1 MGPITIHNR
10 YSRKVMRN
18 LCTQILFATALSSM
32 FAQTINAQSDEQIVA
47 ETLLGEAR
55 GEGRVGLYAVA
66 CVIQERINDKRWPST
81 GRKVCLQ
88 PKQFSCWNGRAIKCS
103 LAGNKKIK
111 HREYALSLARVIVAK
126 KKLKDIT
133 DKANHY
139 HAVGVHPRWA
149 RGIKPV
155 VVLGRHIFY
164 RL

>member
-1 MGPITIHNR
+1 
-10 YSRKVMRN
+10 MRN
-18 LCTQILFATALSSM
+18 FCTQILFATALSSV
-32 FAQTINAQSDEQIVA
+32 FAQTIIAQSDEEIVA
-47 ETLLGEAR
+47 LTLLGEAR
-55 GEGRVGLYAVA
+55 GEGRTGLYAVA
-66 CVIQERINDKRWPST
+66 CVIQERMNDKRWPST

-88 PKQFSCWNGRAIKCS
+88 PKQFSYWND
-103 LAGNKKIK
+103 KKPRTCREIPSK
-111 HREYALSLARVIVAK
+111 HAEYAKLLARVIVAK

-155 VVLGRHIFY
+155 VVLGRHLFY